1 MIGPSSSPPPLRSPA
16 RVELLPDALVGP
28 VVDGVVGLDLQVHAL
43 QRGGARADEREAAVV
58 QRVDE
63 LVRRRRR
70 LDEDPEPGE
79 GVDALELR
87 AHALRDRLAGRAPV
101 AVAAGHDVAGELL
114 ELAAALQPDLV
125 GEGPG
130 AEADGGAIGLDPV
143 DLDRLRLPDDLAAR
157 LDARRVEILDDL
169 VLPVERDR
177 PTARELR
184 EVDAVMATRPAQLDA
199 VVHRALLGHPVADA
213 GVAQQPRDVVPPA
226 RRRGWSSRLDSRL
239 RASSTTESIP
249 SSAQE
254 VREEQSGGSPCRGSP
269 PVCAQ
274 SLSTLLRGLSA
285 VLEERV
291 RFPYIERSRQE
302 EP

>member
-1 MIGPSSSPPPLRSPA
+1 MSSS
-16 RVELLPDALVGP
+16 D
-28 VVDGVVGLDLQVHAL
+28 DGG
-43 QRGGARADEREAAVV
+43 
-58 QRVDE
+58 
-63 LVRRRRR
+63 R

-87 AHALRDRLAGRAPV
+87 AHAERDRLAGGAPV

-130 AEADGGAIGLDPV
+130 AEADGGAIGLEPV

-177 PTARELR
+177 PPARQLL

-199 VVHRALLGHPVADA
+199 VVHRALRGHPVADA
-213 GVAQQPRDVVPPA
+213 GVAQQLRDVVLQDA
-226 RRRGWSSRLDSRL
+226 GADGRLDRL
-239 RASSTTESIP
+239 AAARVEHDGVDP
-249 SSAQE
+249 LERQE
-254 VREEQSGGSPCRGSP
+254 VREEQSGGSPAQDPHLCVHRGDATTRC
-269 PVCAQ
+269 V
-274 SLSTLLRGLSA
+274 A